1 MPVHAARVCVR
12 ARDPLQTSGR
22 QNRWNA
28 SGQHV
33 LYLAEHFAT
42 AVLET
47 VVQVATTAPPPAHA
61 KWVVIGDDVRVIERT
76 ATDLPAGWDDPGDQS
91 IARAVGAAWVTSG
104 VSACLIVPSVPG
116 RPYERNVVV
125 NTAHADFVRFVW
137 SAAELV
143 PWDPRLFA

>member
-1 MPVHAARVCVR
+1 MSIRAVRVC
-12 ARDPLQTSGR
+12 ARTLDSLQTSGR

-47 VVQVATTAPPPAHA
+47 VVHVATTAPPPAHA
-61 KWVVIGDDVRVIERT
+61 RWVTIGDDIAVVERT
-76 ATDLPAGWDDPGDQS
+76 VADLPDGWDDPNDQS
-91 IARAVGAAWVTSG
+91 IARRVGAEWFESGSG
-104 VSACLIVPSVPG
+104 VGLIVPSVPG
-116 RPYERNVVV
+116 RPYERNVVL
-125 NTAHADFVRFVW
+125 NATHPDFPRLVW
-137 SAAELV
+137 EPVELV